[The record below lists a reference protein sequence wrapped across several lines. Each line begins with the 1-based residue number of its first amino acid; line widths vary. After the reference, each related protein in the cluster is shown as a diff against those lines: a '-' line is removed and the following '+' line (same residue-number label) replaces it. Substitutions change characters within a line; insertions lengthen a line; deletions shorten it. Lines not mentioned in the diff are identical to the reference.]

1 MVCIKNR
8 DTVILTG
15 VLLITAFS
23 LIFPASLVK
32 AQTTLPPSS
41 PQPQAAAPQTCSIS
55 SRLAPSDALDMNSV
69 IINNTAKTIHVE
81 KEIFQCRSPNQTTII
96 KDVSIYSEIIEKDIS
111 NRDAIMH
118 PIMTIEAITC
128 TKEMNTGNFL
138 DCRSQPVGLV
148 SCLNTSACIPTNV
161 TFPIEMETVTSLKG
175 GIVKTIESQ
184 KEVFACNEP
193 FRTIKDVTVFTE
205 IFEKI
210 GSATAQPFKISM
222 SITCLKDEASAK
234 VTACQVTEPKQILP

>member
-1 MVCIKNR
+1 
-8 DTVILTG
+8 VILTG

-96 KDVSIYSEIIEKDIS
+96 KDVSIYSE
-111 NRDAIMH
+111 RD
-118 PIMTIEAITC
+118 
-128 TKEMNTGNFL
+128 N
-138 DCRSQPVGLV
+138 
-148 SCLNTSACIPTNV
+148 
-161 TFPIEMETVTSLKG
+161 
-175 GIVKTIESQ
+175 
-184 KEVFACNEP
+184 
-193 FRTIKDVTVFTE
+193 
-205 IFEKI
+205 
-210 GSATAQPFKISM
+210 
-222 SITCLKDEASAK
+222 
-234 VTACQVTEPKQILP
+234 